1 MTESKPKLVR
11 GQRPGDDARRDGH
24 ACFDQH
30 PPDRELLQAN
40 GLPVRAVQ
48 RARARRGRGVR
59 HFVPSPIASSSSGA

>member
-11 GQRPGDDARRDGH
+11 ASDPAMIARRDRH

-40 GLPVRAVQ
+40 GLPMQAGQ